1 MADPRKDIPGPVKGL
16 SLVSLFNDFAS
27 EMVYP
32 VLPAFITGPL
42 GGTAL
47 SLGTLDGAADL
58 TTSLMRW
65 LSGRLADRK
74 GWAKPLIFAGYG
86 AAILVRPLIAIAS
99 AAWQVI
105 GFRVLDR
112 IGKGLRSPARDA
124 VIARITDPAARG
136 RAFGFNRAA
145 DHLGAVLGSL
155 IAWLMLQSSVGVR
168 EVIGWSALPGVIAI
182 VVLLFALG
190 GELVAPYNPTAP
202 DAVSRLLPPLSESRR
217 GFHLLGTDTLGRDV
231 LSRLVYG
238 ITWSLFIALS
248 ATFVA
253 MTIGTVLGIISGF
266 SGGFTDSVIG
276 RAIDLT
282 LSFPSTM
289 MLLALSGVAV
299 AFMTGTLHVPAG
311 DVANA
316 LYVILVL
323 GFFGW
328 PGIARI
334 VRGQVLSI
342 REREFVDAA
351 RLLGASRGRLYFK
364 EILPNLWAP
373 LLVYFTLM
381 MPAFISFLSELVKAS
396 SLLSAIGVMEITYEA
411 SVLGSKTF
419 AYVEF
424 LTAAAILYFL
434 IIFPLSLYARFA
446 ERRLHLR
453 GAP

>member
-1 MADPRKDIPGPVKGL
+1 MTVPVTELESHVTAPPGEEPDDSGVQKVAGRSPTQLALARFRKDKL
-16 SLVSLFNDFAS
+16 SMA
-27 EMVYP
+27 
-32 VLPAFITGPL
+32 AFCVVAL
-42 GGTAL
+42 YVATA
-47 SLGTLDGAADL
+47 
-58 TTSLMRW
+58 
-65 LSGRLADRK
+65 
-74 GWAKPLIFAGYG
+74 
-86 AAILVRPLIAIAS
+86 
-99 AAWQVI
+99 
-105 GFRVLDR
+105 
-112 IGKGLRSPARDA
+112 
-124 VIARITDPAARG
+124 
-136 RAFGFNRAA
+136 
-145 DHLGAVLGSL
+145 
-155 IAWLMLQSSVGVR
+155 
-168 EVIGWSALPGVIAI
+168 
-182 VVLLFALG
+182 
-190 GELVAPYNPTAP
+190 LVAPILVKTGVLDPLTLHQ
-202 DAVSRLLPPLSESRR
+202 DLLDVNMGGIPKGSFGGISAD
-217 GFHLLGTDTLGRDV
+217 HWLGVEPGTGRDV

-253 MTIGTVLGIISGF
+253 MGIGTVLGIISGF

-299 AFMTGTLHVPAG
+299 AFMTGTLQVPAG

-381 MPAFISFLSELVKAS
+381 MPAFISAEAALSYLQVGVKPPTPTLGNILTDS
-396 SLLSAIGVMEITYEA
+396 INY
-411 SVLGSKTF
+411 SVADFVFFFTP
-419 AYVEF
+419 A
-424 LTAAAILYFL
+424 FL
-434 IIFPLSLYARFA
+434 IMIIVVSFNLLGDG
-446 ERRLHLR
+446 LR
-453 GAP
+453 DALDPKTHR